1 VGFDG
6 NLKLEFLGS
15 KVISDELK
23 RGTIT
28 RPTADKSEIARFTRA
43 EYRPP
48 KHVTLTQS
56 QEDTLVD
63 GQTNPRQKKRLLA
76 VASGGGHWI
85 QLCRLMPAFEGHDTA
100 FLTTIPS
107 NSDVVYSARFY
118 VIRSA
123 SLWNK
128 LGLVR
133 TAFQVFW
140 ILLRERPDVV
150 ISTGAALGYFAVRIG
165 KLLGAR
171 TIWIDSIAN
180 VEKLSVSGQHV
191 GRHADLWL
199 TQWPQLAKPEGPK
212 YLGAVL

>member
-1 VGFDG
+1 MDQQLTAQILALFRLCGH
-6 NLKLEFLGS
+6 E
-15 KVISDELK
+15 ISRIQSGKAAGMLFGWMLTAVSNSNSSP
-23 RGTIT
+23 RTLSAT
-28 RPTADKSEIARFTRA
+28 R
-43 EYRPP
+43 
-48 KHVTLTQS
+48 
-56 QEDTLVD
+56 EDILAD
-63 GQTNPRQKKRLLA
+63 GQANPRQKKRLLA

-85 QLCRLMPAFEGHDTA
+85 QLCRLMPAFDGHDTA
-100 FLTTIPS
+100 FLTTISS
-107 NSDVVYSARFY
+107 NIASVNSARFY
-118 VIRSA
+118 VIRGA
-123 SLWNK
+123 SLWEK

-133 TAFQVFW
+133 MGLQVFW

-150 ISTGAALGYFAVRIG
+150 ITTGAAIGYFAVRIG

-191 GRHADLWL
+191 ARHADLWL